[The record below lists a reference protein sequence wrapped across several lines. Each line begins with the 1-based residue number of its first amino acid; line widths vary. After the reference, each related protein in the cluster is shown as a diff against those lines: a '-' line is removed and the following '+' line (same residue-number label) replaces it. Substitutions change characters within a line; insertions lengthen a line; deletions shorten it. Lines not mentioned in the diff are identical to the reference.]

1 MEITPPPTDFYNDD
15 IAFEQRSAH
24 GVFIY
29 EQHLAKWV
37 VLSGSHKELGRMHK
51 RSGFGVRFTFTFD
64 ILVWF
69 SDFENHDC
77 LKKKARQVFLVATT
91 DDLIRQRN
99 EALAKVPPRRPFL
112 FAFLSCSLFPMTSR
126 HSLPSRILTHNLL
139 AVILWGCHLTYQLF
153 SSAHLFYPISQ
164 PHTSC

>member
-1 MEITPPPTDFYNDD
+1 MEITPPPTDFYDDD

-29 EQHLAKWV
+29 ERRLAKWV

-77 LKKKARQVFLVATT
+77 LKKKAR
-91 DDLIRQRN
+91 
-99 EALAKVPPRRPFL
+99 
-112 FAFLSCSLFPMTSR
+112 
-126 HSLPSRILTHNLL
+126 
-139 AVILWGCHLTYQLF
+139 
-153 SSAHLFYPISQ
+153 
-164 PHTSC
+164 